1 MSRFLDQIR
10 KAKEARE
17 AALKRGKTERESAPV
32 SQDAAWAEP
41 PSGAQAAP
49 PAPDLFP
56 RELEQERPGAL
67 EIPKA
72 PTAPPVRTFPDELE
86 QGRPG
91 ALEIPKA
98 PTAPPVRTFPDELEQ
113 GRPEALEIPAA
124 PTEPSVRIFPD
135 ELEEER
141 PEALEIHTEP
151 SVRIFPDELE
161 EDLEIHTEP
170 SVRTFP
176 YELEQERPGVSEGPG
191 KPVEYPALFLEPEQ
205 LRPAVLEPLVVGP
218 GASEAKRPALKSG
231 EKAKK
236 TVMNEPETSVSVLP
250 EPPPAAAI
258 PSPGV
263 PPGTGAPPVSR
274 DAVPAPPVT
283 SRLQEKAPAVPAP
296 PVTSRLQEKA
306 PAAPLFP
313 RELEEEALSSA
324 KEAAAGKTE
333 SVLFIQPGRQAE
345 ARSPQAPHRARR
357 SKGEIPVPGPEPDP
371 AFINRIV
378 RVAPRPDKR
387 VLAFYDP
394 RHHICEEYRLLGK
407 NLLHTFS
414 NGSEN
419 LRRGKVIILTSSVRN
434 EGKTLTCMNL
444 AFILAEDYKDRVLL
458 LDADMRHPKLHR
470 YLGLPPS
477 TGFNDLLASS
487 APERI
492 MTDCLVRTDTGLHL
506 LTAQSTKNNPAPLLD
521 SPNTTRILDLL
532 RDHYSLIIV
541 DTPPVLLATD
551 SLTLGARSDGML
563 FLLRA
568 RKTKREQIQE
578 ARQRIARLEI
588 RLLGYVINNVRTF
601 LPKIWSRYYYG
612 EY

>member
-86 QGRPG
+86 Q
-91 ALEIPKA
+91 E
-98 PTAPPVRTFPDELEQ
+98 
-113 GRPEALEIPAA
+113 RPEALEIPAA

-176 YELEQERPGVSEGPG
+176 DELEQERPGVSEGPG

-205 LRPAVLEPLVVGP
+205 LRPAVLEPLLVGP

-274 DAVPAPPVT
+274 DAVPAPT
-283 SRLQEKAPAVPAP
+283 A
-296 PVTSRLQEKA
+296 TSRLQEKA